1 MQSGRLIGRRYCI
14 EEDGLREGW
23 RRDKGRIGCAHVR
36 ARAEHLLPLSQSR
49 LVWAEGNTEFVAK
62 IIIPFENPLDPEPR
76 EMF

>member
-14 EEDGLREGW
+14 EEDG
-23 RRDKGRIGCAHVR
+23 VR
-36 ARAEHLLPLSQSR
+36 ARAEHLLPLAQSR